1 MISSFIAF
9 QRRVESFNWMS
20 NWKGVNAIFW
30 YVGRVIRPVSKVS
43 SHLLDK
49 HIVITCNVIAVYVL
63 QEKVFYLLEYV
74 RLHQLEFFRS
84 AIAKKITRN
93 YKPLVLQ

>member
-1 MISSFIAF
+1 M
-9 QRRVESFNWMS
+9 
-20 NWKGVNAIFW
+20 
-30 YVGRVIRPVSKVS
+30 PVSKVS

-63 QEKVFYLLEYV
+63 QEKVFYLLEYI

-84 AIAKKITRN
+84 AIAKKKKKKKKIQETIIIC
-93 YKPLVLQ
+93 LQGGQKKGSDH